1 MKTAIIV
8 TNPEAFVIGLGL
20 FVLIALV
27 WITVDHYIF
36 LPRRVNKIIA
46 AIKKEQAQREQP
58 IG

>member
-8 TNPEAFVIGLGL
+8 TNPETYLIVLGL
-20 FVLIALV
+20 FVLFALV

-46 AIKKEQAQREQP
+46 AIKKEQAQRE
-58 IG
+58 

>member
-8 TNPEAFVIGLGL
+8 TNPETYLIVLGL
-20 FVLIALV
+20 FVLFALV

-58 IG
+58 NG

>member
-8 TNPEAFVIGLGL
+8 TNPEAFFIGLGL
-20 FVLIALV
+20 FVLFALV

-58 IG
+58 RG